1 MVCLKQELG
10 SDPPL
15 GRLMAGALR
24 PLPASELT
32 GGTQLGLPLHH
43 SDQGGS
49 GVWIEGGW
57 GSLRILS
64 RGCAV
69 KILEP
74 LVLQVLVTGP
84 KVFLLSAT

>member
-1 MVCLKQELG
+1 MVCLKRELG

-57 GSLRILS
+57 GHLFPEDVLLKYSILWS
-64 RGCAV
+64 FR
-69 KILEP
+69 
-74 LVLQVLVTGP
+74 
-84 KVFLLSAT
+84 F